1 MLLAPH
7 PSYTSPPQQAARSSS
22 HSVPALTGDP
32 MESMLQLLPAA
43 PQIKISPLEGG
54 LEMLG
59 GCKEREGKG
68 VFAPFPGAARQQGRP
83 EGKSRSGSTTAAL
96 SRPGLTVGCAGR
108 APCRWAAVTNG
119 RPRGRRRAGR
129 RRTSAAAALRSG
141 GERLRLSQA
150 RAGAGR
156 IVL

>member
-22 HSVPALTGDP
+22 HSVPALTGVNASAATYCPSDQNKP
-32 MESMLQLLPAA
+32 SWGRAGDAGRLQGAGRQGCICTLPRRRTAA
-43 PQIKISPLEGG
+43 GTP
-54 LEMLG
+54 
-59 GCKEREGKG
+59 R
-68 VFAPFPGAARQQGRP
+68 
-83 EGKSRSGSTTAAL
+83 GKSRSGCGITAAL
-96 SRPGLTVGCAGR
+96 SRLGLTVGCAGR

-150 RAGAGR
+150 RAGAGHS
-156 IVL
+156 VL

>member
-32 MESMLQLLPAA
+32 MGSMLQLLPTA
-43 PQIKISPLEGG
+43 PQIKISPVGGG

-83 EGKSRSGSTTAAL
+83 EGK
-96 SRPGLTVGCAGR
+96 AG
-108 APCRWAAVTNG
+108 
-119 RPRGRRRAGR
+119 
-129 RRTSAAAALRSG
+129 AAAASPLPS
-141 GERLRLSQA
+141 
-150 RAGAGR
+150 AGSD
-156 IVL
+156 